1 MGVGRGE
8 GAMTK
13 PTITIEDI
21 IAYHEREAKRR
32 GRLAAAL
39 RNDARKFPHSDY
51 LARAEVHAAAAA
63 AHREAAAL
71 LRKGLDE

>member
-1 MGVGRGE
+1 MS
-8 GAMTK
+8 K

-21 IAYHEREAKRR
+21 IAYLE
-32 GRLAAAL
+32 
-39 RNDARKFPHSDY
+39 D
-51 LARAEVHAAAAA
+51 LARHRDGMVWYYTKYHDTDEAEKSRKAAA

>member
-1 MGVGRGE
+1 MS
-8 GAMTK
+8 K

-21 IAYHEREAKRR
+21 IAYHEAQALKCREIAEEWAVAMYKRR
-32 GRLAAAL
+32 WSLLMAQ
-39 RNDARKFPHSDY
+39 
-51 LARAEVHAAAAA
+51 AA

>member
-1 MGVGRGE
+1 MS
-8 GAMTK
+8 K

-21 IAYHEREAKRR
+21 IAYHEEQ
-32 GRLAAAL
+32 
-39 RNDARKFPHSDY
+39 ARVWGLFERIGTGTWADS
-51 LARAEVHAAAAA
+51 AQAAAA